1 MFSNTSEETKVNVKC
16 FVVFKVIKKM
26 LAKCLNIDAK
36 VFVYNVCSMSK
47 TTLWRGDFEYL
58 ICKNLVMIAS
68 SPMNSVALWHCIP
81 LILSNFLPVVVLF
94 RTKIDLNVHLYYVI
108 FVANISLTLE
118 S

>member
-1 MFSNTSEETKVNVKC
+1 MFSKTTEETKVNVKC

-36 VFVYNVCSMSK
+36 VFVYNVCSISK

-68 SPMNSVALWHCIP
+68 SPMNSVAFWHYIP
-81 LILSNFLPVVVLF
+81 LILSNV
-94 RTKIDLNVHLYYVI
+94 
-108 FVANISLTLE
+108 FVSRGLI
-118 S
+118 